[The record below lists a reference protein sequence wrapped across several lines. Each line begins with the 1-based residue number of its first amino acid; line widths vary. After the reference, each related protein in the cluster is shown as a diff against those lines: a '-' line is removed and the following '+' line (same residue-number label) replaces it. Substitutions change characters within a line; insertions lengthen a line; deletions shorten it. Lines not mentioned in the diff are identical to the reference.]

1 MYTSRKKNVL
11 LLFEENRENREKKR
25 EKEKEREREMRKRE
39 RRENLSYDH

>member
-25 EKEKEREREMRKRE
+25 EKEKERDEKKGEKR
-39 RRENLSYDH
+39 NLSYDH